1 MNYVRVIIWES
12 EFLGWDAVFKMTKN
26 AKMYKLFEKGKRGQ
40 IFYISNRYRKD
51 NKYLKSFDQKIR
63 IKIYYIRRRLRRK

>member
-1 MNYVRVIIWES
+1 MNYVRVIIWAS
-12 EFLGWDAVFKMTKN
+12 EFLGWDAVFKMRKN

-51 NKYLKSFDQKIR
+51 NKHLKSSDQKIR
-63 IKIYYIRRRLRRK
+63 IKIYYIRRWLRRK